1 MTDEP
6 QRIVV
11 RAPNWVGDVVMATP
25 AFRALRE
32 HFPKAHLAVVLK
44 PYVRPIL
51 NGCPWF
57 DETIETEGNGVG
69 PTLRL
74 ARQLRA
80 ERFDLA
86 VVLPNSVRSALEAFL
101 GRARRRIGYD
111 RRRRGVLLTDPI
123 APPRDDRGRFLP
135 SNMVDYYLKLCQHLG
150 CQDLS
155 RREELFIS
163 DDCQRRGDAALERQ
177 GVDAD
182 TVLIGINPGGAF
194 GSSKLWLP
202 ERFATVADALAERTN
217 YRVILFGSPSER
229 PILETVAEQM
239 THDPILTRP
248 GELTLDTLKPLVARC
263 ALLITNDT
271 GARHFAVAFA
281 VPVVCIMG
289 STSPRYTDV
298 NLERQTIVRVDV
310 DCGPCQKK
318 VCTTDH
324 RCMTRITADRVLAAA
339 DRLLSGHSGRLPR

>member
-25 AFRALRE
+25 TFRALRE
-32 HFPKAHLAVVLK
+32 NYPQAHLAVVLK

-57 DETIETEGNGVG
+57 DEVVETEGKGVG

-74 ARQLRA
+74 ASQLRA

-86 VVLPNSVRSALEAFL
+86 VILPNSVRSALEAFL

-111 RRRRGVLLTDPI
+111 RRRRGVLLTDPV

-135 SNMVDYYLKLCQHLG
+135 TNMVDYYLTLCQHLG
-150 CQDLS
+150 CQNLS
-155 RREELFIS
+155 QREELFVT
-163 DDCQRRGDAALERQ
+163 DACQRLAGAILEQ
-177 GVDAD
+177 HGVDED
-182 TVLIGINPGGAF
+182 TVLIGLNPGGAF

-202 ERFATVADALAERTN
+202 DRFAAVADALAERTN
-217 YRVILFGSPSER
+217 CRIILFGSPGER
-229 PILETVAEQM
+229 PILETVAEHM
-239 THDPILTRP
+239 AHEPILTAP
-248 GELTLDTLKPLVARC
+248 GELTLDTLKPLVRRC
-263 ALLITNDT
+263 ALLVTNDT
-271 GARHFAVAFA
+271 GARHFAVAFD

-298 NLERQTIVRVDV
+298 NLDRQIVVRVEV

-324 RCMTRITADRVLAAA
+324 RCMTRITPEMVLAAA
-339 DRLLSGHSGRLPR
+339 DRLLAGRPGLLRR